1 MKRFENQNVL
11 VTGAARGIGQVAA
24 LEFAREGANIILTDV
39 SSLDDT
45 LEKLTGSGVKT
56 HAVRCDLLNEQ
67 EIIDMVK
74 SAADFCDGKIDIL
87 INNAGVGGLAQLVED
102 MKLEDW
108 NRTIG
113 VDLTG
118 AMLVAREVIPYMRKQ
133 KSGGIV
139 FTSSNVGKRGLPYRA
154 DYVCAKWAVIGLT
167 QTLAL
172 ELVDDNIR
180 VNAVC
185 PGPVTGELIDEVVD
199 FHASS
204 ENRPAEEIHREWAE
218 AAPMK
223 RYVEPEEVAG
233 VMMFLCSEQ
242 SSAMT
247 GQALNVTCGFIMN

>member
-1 MKRFENQNVL
+1 MKKFENKNVL
-11 VTGAARGIGQVAA
+11 VTGAARGIGQTAA
-24 LEFAREGANIILTDV
+24 IEFAKEGANIVLTDV
-39 SSLDDT
+39 VPLENSLNE
-45 LEKLTGSGVKT
+45 LSKFGVKT
-56 HAVRCDLLNEQ
+56 HAVQCDLLKEK
-67 EIIDMVK
+67 EIIDMVAE
-74 SAADFCDGKIDIL
+74 AADFFEGKIDVL

-102 MKLEDW
+102 MKLDDW
-108 NRTIG
+108 NKTIG

-118 AMLVAREVIPYMRKQ
+118 AMLVSREVIPYMRRQ
-133 KSGGIV
+133 KSGSIV

-172 ELVDDNIR
+172 ELVSDNIR

-199 FHASS
+199 FHANS

-223 RYVEPEEVAG
+223 RYVEPEEVAN